1 MNCVHSCRE
10 KSVIFSV
17 TNLNQREQ
25 YTWFWSENKSL
36 SLEKKAVLFQAFLNK
51 KKKASIHYLYLSIAT
66 SIKLTAAHHQQESS
80 QLFLI
85 GNEKEAN
92 YNFVDREKTNTTE
105 NMKET
110 VYHSTFIASWTKLNA
125 T

>member
-1 MNCVHSCRE
+1 MSRTST
-10 KSVIFSV
+10 K
-17 TNLNQREQ
+17 
-25 YTWFWSENKSL
+25 ENNIPGFEVRISRFPL
-36 SLEKKAVLFQAFLNK
+36 LFQAFLNK

-110 VYHSTFIASWTKLNA
+110 VYHSTFIASRTKLNA